1 MIFCT
6 VGNDS
11 HRFARFEELVDN
23 LSTNLPQTEAIIF
36 QHGYSTPV
44 IKKNITNYRFIDP
57 STFKKYLEQASS
69 VYSHGGAGTLL
80 RCAELQIVPYVLSR
94 HKKYGEHINDHQKEI
109 VNQFY
114 EMGLIFDLSKNS
126 QRGSRQKIDF
136 YPENILVNEIENLLL
151 RYLK

>member
-6 VGNDS
+6 LGNDS
-11 HRFARFEELVDN
+11 HRFARFEKIVENLANN
-23 LSTNLPQTEAIIF
+23 LSQNETIIF
-36 QHGYSTPV
+36 QHGYSNPV

-57 STFKKYLEQASS
+57 TTFKKHLEQASS

-94 HKKYGEHINDHQKEI
+94 QNVFGEHINDHQKEI

-114 EMGLIFDLSKNS
+114 EMGLIFDLSKND
-126 QRGSRQKIDF
+126 QNQIRQKIDF
-136 YPENILVNEIENLLL
+136 SEKNTLVAEIEKLLVT
-151 RYLK
+151 YLK